1 MSRKEHPH
9 PPPSPQS
16 APPVVLIH
24 GFGASAG
31 HWRKLVAP
39 LVAAGYRVYCPDLLG
54 FGASAKPRLAYETPL
69 WRDQVLDFV
78 DKVLQGGQQPGRV
91 VLVGNSLGSLVA
103 LLAAAGAPLP
113 TTVAGVALLNL
124 AGGMN
129 NKAASDDWRI
139 KLATPLF
146 ALVDTLLSIPPI
158 ATALFNQV
166 RTPDTL
172 ASVLKSV
179 YANEAAV
186 DDALVSLVAAP
197 AGDDGAVD
205 AFVSIITGDPG
216 PRPEAVVP
224 SITAPLLFIWGD
236 PDPFTPVDGPVGA
249 YCRSLAE
256 TRPATRFELLPNV
269 GHCPQDDAPDRVAGV
284 LVPWLKEVHA

>member
-1 MSRKEHPH
+1 M
-9 PPPSPQS
+9 
-16 APPVVLIH
+16 
-24 GFGASAG
+24 
-31 HWRKLVAP
+31 
-39 LVAAGYRVYCPDLLG
+39 AAGFRVYAPDLLG

-69 WRDQVLDFV
+69 WRDQVLEFV
-78 DKVLQGGQQPGRV
+78 DRVVMKDQKQPGRV
-91 VLVGNSLGSLVA
+91 VLVGNSLGSLIA

-139 KLATPLF
+139 KLATPVF
-146 ALVDTLLSIPPI
+146 ALIDTLLSIPPV
-158 ATALFNQV
+158 ATALFNRV

-172 ASVLKSV
+172 TSVLKSV
-179 YANEAAV
+179 YANQDAV

-197 AGDDGAVD
+197 AGDEGALD

-216 PRPEAVVP
+216 PRPEALV
-224 SITAPLLFIWGD
+224 SAISAPMLFIWGD

-249 YCRSLAE
+249 YCRGLAE
-256 TRPATRFELLPNV
+256 TRPATRFELLQSV
-269 GHCPQDDAPDRVAGV
+269 GHCPQDDAPERVAGV